1 MNPKKLLFIIVVL
14 FSAQMIASSCGT
26 PKTKHAYMRKTYK
39 KLKRS
44 LKSSAHVSQL
54 NDTVKVI
61 FPSNLMFDFNSASIS
76 ETIIPKMQRF
86 ATALNKFD
94 RTAILVNGHTD
105 NKGAEQ
111 YNNELSS
118 RRADSAKI
126 VLSQFKVQPE
136 RINTWGMGMRHPV
149 ASNETE
155 EGRALNRRVEF
166 VILYKE

>member
-1 MNPKKLLFIIVVL
+1 
-14 FSAQMIASSCGT
+14 
-26 PKTKHAYMRKTYK
+26 MRKTYK

-44 LKSSAHVSQL
+44 LKSSALVSHL

-61 FPSNLMFDFNSASIS
+61 FPSNLMFGFNSASIN
-76 ETIIPKMQRF
+76 EPIIPKMQRF
-86 ATALNKFD
+86 ALALNKFD
-94 RTAILVNGHTD
+94 RTAVLISGHTD

-111 YNNELSS
+111 YNNELSG
-118 RRADSAKI
+118 RRADSAKV
-126 VLSQFKVQPE
+126 VLSQYQVKPE

-149 ASNETE
+149 ASNETD

>member
-1 MNPKKLLFIIVVL
+1 MVQYKKVL
-14 FSAQMIASSCGT
+14 FVVFALCSMQMIVSCGT

-44 LKSSAHVSQL
+44 LKSSARVSHL

-76 ETIIPKMQRF
+76 GTIIPKMQRF
-86 ATALNKFD
+86 AVALNKFD
-94 RTAILVNGHTD
+94 RTAVLVSGHTD

-118 RRADSAKI
+118 RRADSAKV
-126 VLSQFKVQPE
+126 VLSQYQVKPE
-136 RINTWGMGMRHPV
+136 RINTWGMGMRHPI
-149 ASNETE
+149 ATNDTE